1 MTVIAPPS
9 QEQFNL
15 KREDYIPG
23 LKQEK
28 QEKVA
33 EKIDEGEEEMEDEE
47 AVQAAR

>member
-15 KREDYIPG
+15 RREDYIPG
-23 LKQEK
+23 LK

-33 EKIDEGEEEMEDEE
+33 EKIDEGEEDMEDEE